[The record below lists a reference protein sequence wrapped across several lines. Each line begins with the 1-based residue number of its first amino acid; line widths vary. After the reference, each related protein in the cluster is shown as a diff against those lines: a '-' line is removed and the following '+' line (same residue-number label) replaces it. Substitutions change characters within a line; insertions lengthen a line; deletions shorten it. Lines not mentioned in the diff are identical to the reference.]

1 MAYTGGAG
9 DGGMGAPHTWPGV
22 LESMDGLPFPELSD
36 SRETLVQTP
45 SGQQKRMVVMST
57 GEAFVLLDSLH
68 ASYNREVHMGWKG
81 QFSDLIQV
89 IPPHTL
95 RLRAE
100 VENPVQVAIKSS
112 ALSFLRTPNSEN
124 VFREI
129 AVMMNLAAAP
139 DETNGRDHV
148 IQLVAACL
156 SETHLHVITPFHSR
170 GNLLMQVSPDV
181 GIREPLVQMWFR
193 QILTGVAY
201 IHRQGFCHHDLSPE
215 NIVITGDESV
225 AIVMDFGMV
234 QRINWNGAGEVMP
247 RLDPHVFGKMTYM
260 APEIFRR
267 QEYDGRK
274 IDIWSVGV
282 MLLVCL
288 AGEYPWEA
296 PTMVPTLQLSFSA
309 ILRYN
314 YLAQNGPAYL
324 LRMMRLDSRLSGPV
338 LDLLCTLLVVKPANR
353 PSSATELANH
363 PFFT

>member
-1 MAYTGGAG
+1 MANTGGAG
-9 DGGMGAPHTWPGV
+9 AGGVGAPHTWPGV
-22 LESMDGLPFPELSD
+22 PESMDGLSFPELSD
-36 SRETLVQTP
+36 SREMSAQTP
-45 SGQQKRMVVMST
+45 IGPKRMVVMTLT

-68 ASYNREVHMGWKG
+68 ASCNRDREVHMGWKG
-81 QFSDLIQV
+81 QIDPQ
-89 IPPHTL
+89 TL
-95 RLRAE
+95 RFRAE
-100 VENPVQVAIKSS
+100 VEDPVPVAIKSS
-112 ALSFLRTPNSEN
+112 ALSFLRAPNSEN

-129 AVMMNLAAAP
+129 AVMMNLATAP

-156 SETHLHVITPFHSR
+156 SETHLHIITPFHRR
-170 GNLLMQVSPDV
+170 GNLLMQFERYV
-181 GIREPLVQMWFR
+181 GLGEPRVQIWFR
-193 QILTGVAY
+193 QILTGVAF

-234 QRINWNGAGEVMP
+234 QRLKRNEAGEVEQK
-247 RLDPHVFGKMTYM
+247 LDSHVFGKLKYM

-274 IDIWSVGV
+274 IDIWSIGV

-288 AGEYPWEA
+288 AGDYPWDA
-296 PTMVPTLQLSFSA
+296 PTKLPMQGLSSSDIFKYS
-309 ILRYN
+309 
-314 YLAQNGPAYL
+314 YLTQGGPEHL
-324 LRMMRLDSRLSGPV
+324 LGMMGLAPPRLSV
-338 LDLLCTLLVVKPANR
+338 SVSDLLCRLLVVNPVDR